1 MYGKLFNRRNGWVLS
16 LLPGILR
23 KTLPRKNHPQT
34 QISIFRQGDRQ
45 IEGFYLIDTFSPLI
59 NWATGRHML
68 IL

>member
-34 QISIFRQGDRQ
+34 QKSIFRQGDRQ
-45 IEGFYLIDTFSPLI
+45 IEGFDLIDTFL
-59 NWATGRHML
+59 H
-68 IL
+68 